1 METGIISF
9 NVKVGRWWNIQIHL
23 NLCLIWVDSGGH
35 RNVPRPRWSSWPR
48 TNCSSSNEACS
59 SFILP
64 GTSAQDGEETY
75 SNSQDIPKYWKSASI
90 SVLRSQQRP
99 LSCFGVMVKLLV
111 LGRKLRR
118 RTLKLTGLPQVL
130 QKHHLK
136 TQNTAAQ
143 CPRPWTTENRQR
155 AEKQSNCIPGKMTE
169 FSSVKRC
176 TLSWELGER
185 LTLLKHTMNCL
196 DMEDGNSGTLS
207 WSRSRAKTSLLKWW
221 RVDSTTKNRTWKHSW
236 PRSCQCLLGK
246 KIAKQLVNWTFP

>member
-23 NLCLIWVDSGGH
+23 NLCLILVDSGGH

-48 TNCSSSNEACS
+48 TNCSSSNEASC

-75 SNSQDIPKYWKSASI
+75 SNSQDIPKYWKSAGI

-99 LSCFGVMVKLLV
+99 LSCFGVTVKLLV

-143 CPRPWTTENRQR
+143 CPPTLNNR
-155 AEKQSNCIPGKMTE
+155 KSPK
-169 FSSVKRC
+169 
-176 TLSWELGER
+176 SWE
-185 LTLLKHTMNCL
+185 
-196 DMEDGNSGTLS
+196 
-207 WSRSRAKTSLLKWW
+207 
-221 RVDSTTKNRTWKHSW
+221 TKQLHSW
-236 PRSCQCLLGK
+236 QNDRILFGETLYFVLGVGRKTYIAETHYELFGYGGWQFWHPLLV
-246 KIAKQLVNWTFP
+246 QV